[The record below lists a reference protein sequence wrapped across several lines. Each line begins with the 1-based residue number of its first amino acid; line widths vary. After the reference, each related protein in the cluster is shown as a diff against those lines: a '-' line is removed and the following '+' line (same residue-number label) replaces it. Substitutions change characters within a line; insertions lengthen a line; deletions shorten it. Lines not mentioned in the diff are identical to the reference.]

1 MVNKQRSRHVGYG
14 MVAQNPSTLEQQ
26 VPNSSMYAP
35 IAAYGSSLPERPLG
49 MGAGKQIIPSNTK
62 LPAELMSGGS
72 KRRRSRCLRK
82 SKCRKSRRSKH
93 RRSKHRRSKHRHTK
107 HRRSKHRRSK

>member
-1 MVNKQRSRHVGYG
+1 MVNKHKLNVGYG

-35 IAAYGSSLPERPLG
+35 IETYGSPLPERPLG
-49 MGAGKQIIPSNTK
+49 MGAGKQIIPNNTD

-72 KRRRSRCLRK
+72 KK
-82 SKCRKSRRSKH
+82 KTFKMF
-93 RRSKHRRSKHRHTK
+93 T
-107 HRRSKHRRSK
+107 